1 MQSKKDTY
9 NLSFTTALD
18 PSVCSQVDLPH
29 LAAALELRETPQLGR
44 GLGVAGPLSRQH
56 LQRLCPSAA
65 SETGRDGPYGP
76 LRERTPRSFKLRNS
90 GIEWYRYLYHIII
103 IISP

>member
-1 MQSKKDTY
+1 M
-9 NLSFTTALD
+9 
-18 PSVCSQVDLPH
+18 CSQVDLPY

-65 SETGRDGPYGP
+65 SETAGAGRDEPYGP
-76 LRERTPRSFKLRNS
+76 LRERTPTSFKLRN
-90 GIEWYRYLYHIII
+90 
-103 IISP
+103 